1 MNFDDKSKKDNLK
14 QENIGYADKNKYNSF
29 VLDKNDSKVDFSD
42 KLIDGDDD
50 SNEKTIVVYG
60 EDETTIIIL
69 KVLNNSK
76 ERWDNYANS
85 KGPTIAM
92 GLERLRKGME
102 NAFKRG
108 VKIRYLTE
116 INNTNIDYCKQLM
129 KVADLR
135 HLDNAKGGMAVNE
148 SEYIATAHLKEAKP
162 VSHLIYSNVKEIV
175 EQQQLVF
182 ESLWSRSTPG
192 EHKIKEI
199 EEGIEPIK
207 TRVLENQE
215 EIYNHFMRSIKR
227 SNERYACWSIDGMQL
242 VYSNFFNLYKDI
254 IARQKKGEGTGIKWL
269 TYIDN
274 DKNSV
279 QLVKTFLDAGIQI
292 RHIKN
297 FPSMNF
303 SFDSNS
309 IQITIEKMKYG
320 NFMNRLLISNE
331 PNILDHFTSYFQE
344 LWNNFGVDAKERI
357 KDIEEGM
364 EYDIEVIRHSDRALN
379 KYMEIIKSSQS
390 EIFFIFPTPKAFIR
404 QLNLIKLANQA
415 SKERNVKVR
424 ILTPTNDA
432 VEKLINL
439 FLKEEEQE
447 EEIGKQERPG
457 NIYSNESIVS
467 FSNTNT
473 NNNNNNSDVQ
483 IRYIEKMSNTK
494 ATILITDRKESLVM
508 ELKDDTKDT
517 FIEAVGQSIHSTSK
531 ASVLSY
537 VAIFENLWKQS
548 ELYQEIKESNEKL
561 KSNDRIQKEFINTA
575 AHELRTPLQPIISLS
590 QMLKNKTMDE
600 EHQNKSLGIIF
611 NNARKLKKLTE
622 DILDVT
628 KIEADK
634 LNLNK
639 EIFIV
644 KDLVQSTI
652 KEINEGFDYNKKI
665 KFDLQFKNIDPNFTL
680 IADQNRISQVISNL
694 INNSIKFISK
704 KEKEEGQENDH
715 SDGIISIQI
724 EKIDIVMMDDDKN
737 SNIGKIIFNIKD
749 NGHGIDSEIYPRLFT
764 KFSSKS
770 FQGTGLGLY
779 ICKNIVEAHGG
790 NIWAENNKDG
800 KGATFSFSL
809 PLMIYKN
816 YKKPS

>member
-1 MNFDDKSKKDNLK
+1 NLK
-14 QENIGYADKNKYNSF
+14 QENIGYASDKNKYNSF
-29 VLDKNDSKVDFSD
+29 VLEKNDSKVDSSN
-42 KLIDGDDD
+42 KLIEDNDDD
-50 SNEKTIVVYG
+50 FNEKTIVVYG

-69 KVLNNSK
+69 KVLNNSIK
-76 ERWDNYANS
+76 RWDNYANS

-215 EIYNHFMRSIKR
+215 EIYNHFMRSIKK

-254 IARQKKGEGTGIKWL
+254 IARQKKGEGNGIKWL

-274 DKNSV
+274 NKNSI

-379 KYMEIIKSSQS
+379 KYMEIIKSSQT

-404 QLNLIKLANQA
+404 QLKLIKLANQA
-415 SKERNVKVR
+415 SKERTVKVR

-432 VEKLINL
+432 VEKFIYL
-439 FLKEEEQE
+439 FLKEQKQE
-447 EEIGKQERPG
+447 EIEKQKKQVHI
-457 NIYSNESIVS
+457 NSNESIAS
-467 FSNTNT
+467 FSNTN
-473 NNNNNNSDVQ
+473 NSNSDIQ

-494 ATILITDRKESLVM
+494 DTILITDRKESLVM

-517 FIEAVGQSIHSTSK
+517 FIEAVGQSIHLTSK

-561 KSNDRIQKEFINTA
+561 KNNDRMQKEFINTA

-590 QMLKNKTMDE
+590 QLLKSKAMDE

-628 KIEADK
+628 KIEADR

-644 KDLVQSTI
+644 KDVVQSTI
-652 KEINEGFDYNKKI
+652 KEIKEGLDYNKKI
-665 KFDLQFKNIDPNFTL
+665 KFDLQFKNIDPGFTL

-694 INNSIKFISK
+694 ISNSIKFISK
-704 KEKEEGQENDH
+704 KEREGQENDH

-724 EKIDIVMMDDDKN
+724 EKIDPVMMNNDKN
-737 SNIGKIIFNIKD
+737 SKIGKIIF
-749 NGHGIDSEIYPRLFT
+749 
-764 KFSSKS
+764 
-770 FQGTGLGLY
+770 
-779 ICKNIVEAHGG
+779 
-790 NIWAENNKDG
+790 
-800 KGATFSFSL
+800 
-809 PLMIYKN
+809 
-816 YKKPS
+816 

>member
-14 QENIGYADKNKYNSF
+14 QENIGYASDKNKYNSF
-29 VLDKNDSKVDFSD
+29 VLEKNDSKVDSSN
-42 KLIDGDDD
+42 KLIEDNDDD
-50 SNEKTIVVYG
+50 FNEKTIVVYG

-69 KVLNNSK
+69 KVLNNSIK
-76 ERWDNYANS
+76 RWDNYANS

-215 EIYNHFMRSIKR
+215 EIYNHFMRSIKK

-254 IARQKKGEGTGIKWL
+254 IARQKKGEGNGIKWL

-274 DKNSV
+274 NKNSI

-379 KYMEIIKSSQS
+379 KYMEIIKSSQT

-404 QLNLIKLANQA
+404 QLKLIKLANHA
-415 SKERNVKVR
+415 SKERTVKVR

-432 VEKLINL
+432 VGKFIYL
-439 FLKEEEQE
+439 FLKDEEQQE
-447 EEIGKQERPG
+447 QEVQEEIEKQKRQDHI
-457 NIYSNESIVS
+457 NSNESIAS
-467 FSNTNT
+467 FSNTN
-473 NNNNNNSDVQ
+473 NSNSDIQ

-517 FIEAVGQSIHSTSK
+517 FIEAVGQSIHLTSK

-561 KSNDRIQKEFINTA
+561 KNNDRMQKEFINTA

-590 QMLKNKTMDE
+590 QLLKNKSIDE

-628 KIEADK
+628 KIEADS

-652 KEINEGFDYNKKI
+652 KEIKEGLDYNKKI
-665 KFDLQFKNIDPNFTL
+665 KFDVQFKNIDHSFTL
-680 IADQNRISQVISNL
+680 VADQNRI
-694 INNSIKFISK
+694 
-704 KEKEEGQENDH
+704 
-715 SDGIISIQI
+715 
-724 EKIDIVMMDDDKN
+724 
-737 SNIGKIIFNIKD
+737 
-749 NGHGIDSEIYPRLFT
+749 
-764 KFSSKS
+764 
-770 FQGTGLGLY
+770 
-779 ICKNIVEAHGG
+779 
-790 NIWAENNKDG
+790 
-800 KGATFSFSL
+800 
-809 PLMIYKN
+809 
-816 YKKPS
+816 